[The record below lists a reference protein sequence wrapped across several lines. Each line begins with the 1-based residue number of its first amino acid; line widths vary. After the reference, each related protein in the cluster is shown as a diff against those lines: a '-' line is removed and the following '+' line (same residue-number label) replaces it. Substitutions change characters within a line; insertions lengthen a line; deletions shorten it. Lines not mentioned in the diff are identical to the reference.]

1 VTRWQTS
8 LENLD
13 FKSSAGP
20 KVFVMIGPLRRQP
33 KQDEKTRLM
42 EWVSAGGTLIL
53 IDREPSSDL
62 SATTSQWNI
71 SVTPESSRNSTSVD
85 ASDLKQMT
93 ADKAA
98 LKPVL
103 PSNFADGVNA
113 VQPSRFASWIGL
125 ERYEDTTKALSGVN
139 TGRAGP
145 ARPTPTP
152 NPSPFEL
159 YSNSS
164 TAPPPPPPAKTPVR
178 QSSSD
183 NAPPA
188 TEPNSADSY
197 HVKGDLVDDDEA
209 DDETLEPQFS
219 APIAHLGSGGR
230 NILVEAPF
238 SEGRVIILTDPFI
251 VANNGISM
259 ADNVR
264 LAVNLVTSRPGLIAF
279 DEYHHGYGTNNN
291 QLFQYFEGTPVIT
304 IFIQCALL
312 IALVFVSQ
320 SRRFA
325 RPVPAKEASRLS
337 KLEYVSRWRASAAHP
352 SVRSR
357 DREYLLRLSPSREL
371 ACRAR

>member
-1 VTRWQTS
+1 
-8 LENLD
+8 
-13 FKSSAGP
+13 
-20 KVFVMIGPLRRQP
+20 MLRR
-33 KQDEKTRLM
+33 R
-42 EWVSAGGTLIL
+42 
-53 IDREPSSDL
+53 
-62 SATTSQWNI
+62 
-71 SVTPESSRNSTSVD
+71 
-85 ASDLKQMT
+85 
-93 ADKAA
+93 
-98 LKPVL
+98 
-103 PSNFADGVNA
+103 
-113 VQPSRFASWIGL
+113 
-125 ERYEDTTKALSGVN
+125 
-139 TGRAGP
+139 
-145 ARPTPTP
+145 
-152 NPSPFEL
+152 
-159 YSNSS
+159 
-164 TAPPPPPPAKTPVR
+164 
-178 QSSSD
+178 
-183 NAPPA
+183 

-325 RPVPAKEASRLS
+325 RPVPAKEAKSSFEIGIRF
-337 KLEYVSRWRASAAHP
+337 RDGRASAAHP

-357 DREYLLRLSPSREL
+357 DREYLLRLSRRASSLVGLDNTTATRREL
-371 ACRAR
+371 SIRIAERTGDDPRVIEEILFKCEDVIIGEPIDRKTTVTLVESLREIEDKLGLKRAARKGL